1 MSYFREGTLSD
12 SFIYSIFNNNQEMSK
27 SIATAIT
34 KGKKLDRSY
43 FEEQILQIKRTHLS
57 PLADRV
63 LDSFENDEI
72 LFVHAPE
79 IKITQSIPFVVVKLS
94 GQMKGV
100 VFLNNYG
107 EIRESGM
114 VNGGHGFSIQM
125 RDFYVLME
133 AAYIARSYYE
143 YPAKLEK
150 SIGLMKIGASVYRDM
165 FMKIFN
171 REFSV
176 NTDQDLYQRVSFVVA
191 KFFLSVVWSSSTNPD
206 LATNYAMN
214 ILLNPNKSD
223 LLIVNDDYDK
233 AQITSTEELIKFIAT
248 MSPKM
253 NDLRIR
259 YFVQSYIN
267 TYKPGALLSMDCLP
281 YFLFTIN
288 ATMLKSMI
296 FVNQP
301 MMSDILKNNRNMNI
315 YYSELAK
322 IF

>member
-1 MSYFREGTLSD
+1 MSYFTEGTLSD
-12 SFIYSIFNNNQEMSK
+12 SFIYGIFNNNQEMSK

-34 KGKKLDRSY
+34 KGQKLDRSY

-63 LDSFENDEI
+63 LASFENGEI
-72 LFVHAPE
+72 LFVYAPE
-79 IKITQSIPFVVVKLS
+79 IKITQSIPFVVVKLA

-107 EIRESGM
+107 NIRESGM
-114 VNGGHGFSIQM
+114 VNGGHGFSITM

-133 AAYIARSYYE
+133 SAYMAKSYYE
-143 YPAKLEK
+143 YPTKLEK
-150 SIGLMKIGASVYRDM
+150 SIGLMKLGASIYRDM
-165 FMKIFN
+165 FMRIFN

-176 NTDQDLYQRVSFVVA
+176 NTDPDLYQRISFVVA
-191 KFFLSVVWSSSTNPD
+191 RFFLTVVWSKNTSSD

-214 ILLNPNKSD
+214 ILLNPNKAD
-223 LLIVNDDYDK
+223 LLIVNDDYEK
-233 AQITSTEELIKFIAT
+233 ANITSVEELIEFISK
-248 MSPKM
+248 MNPKM

-259 YFVQSYIN
+259 YFVQAYIN
-267 TYKPGALLSMDCLP
+267 TFKPGALLSMDCLP
-281 YFLFTIN
+281 YFFFTLN

-301 MMSDILKNNRNMNI
+301 IMSDIIKNNRNMNI
-315 YYSELAK
+315 YYSELSK